1 MKTPVPDLFF
11 NKVVEYILFLTMEQ
25 KNKFYALSNESTC
38 ITDQLKK
45 LDIDFYNNIKLSIP
59 VF

>member
-1 MKTPVPDLFF
+1 
-11 NKVVEYILFLTMEQ
+11 MEQ
-25 KNKFYALSNESTC
+25 KNKFWALSNESTC
-38 ITDQLKK
+38 TTDQLKK